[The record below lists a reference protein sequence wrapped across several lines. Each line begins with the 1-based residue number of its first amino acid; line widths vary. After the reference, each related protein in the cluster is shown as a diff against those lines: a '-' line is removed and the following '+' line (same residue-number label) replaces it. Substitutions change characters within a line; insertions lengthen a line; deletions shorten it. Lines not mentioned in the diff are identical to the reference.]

1 MQCGRP
7 RHRPRVSPSPS
18 RARARLPKDFT
29 QRAREVLVSQTR
41 YLIALRQNH
50 IGTEHTGEVL
60 SGGPSRHP
68 PRWARRPAPDGRA
81 RSTSWPRGASP
92 ARDTPHC
99 DELPS
104 TEPQQTTRYQ
114 INSPR
119 TSTRLPRRIPPF
131 LTDVSPMRVGWRE
144 PSANPRR
151 APSAAGI
158 ATAST
163 TPARRGTPSTECR
176 HPSQTPPRRPRSTH
190 SAVPPLHTIR
200 PSRRRR
206 RGASRD
212 ASRHPRGDPQDT
224 DRRTIHPPRRTTSA
238 VRSKHK
244 CSKTNRTRHRR
255 AESPREPKTT
265 RTSSRT
271 PTTSTH
277 PPEGG
282 TSRAR
287 GRTRA
292 WSTTT

>member
-1 MQCGRP
+1 M
-7 RHRPRVSPSPS
+7 
-18 RARARLPKDFT
+18 
-29 QRAREVLVSQTR
+29 TR
-41 YLIALRQNH
+41 YLIAHQNH

-104 TEPQQTTRYQ
+104 TDAPTNNALSNKFTPDIHPPASRRPASY
-114 INSPR
+114 P
-119 TSTRLPRRIPPF
+119 PVPDRRIP
-131 LTDVSPMRVGWRE
+131 DVHIGWRE

-190 SAVPPLHTIR
+190 SAVARLNTIR

-212 ASRHPRGDPQDT
+212 ASRHPRGDPQGT
-224 DRRTIHPPRRTTSA
+224 DRRTIHPPRRTGA

-244 CSKTNRTRHRR
+244 SKDRTHHRR
-255 AESPREPKTT
+255 AESPREHRTT

-287 GRTRA
+287 GPTRA

>member
-1 MQCGRP
+1 MLVKITSVPSIRGR
-7 RHRPRVSPSPS
+7 SS
-18 RARARLPKDFT
+18 
-29 QRAREVLVSQTR
+29 REVLHATR
-41 YLIALRQNH
+41 RDGPEDPRPTEGRGQPPGREVRLPRVTPRIATNCPRQM
-50 IGTEHTGEVL
+50 
-60 SGGPSRHP
+60 
-68 PRWARRPAPDGRA
+68 
-81 RSTSWPRGASP
+81 
-92 ARDTPHC
+92 
-99 DELPS
+99 
-104 TEPQQTTRYQ
+104 PQQTTRYQ

-119 TSTRLPRRIPPF
+119 TSIHPPPAVPRRIPPF

-163 TPARRGTPSTECR
+163 TPARRGMPSTECR

-190 SAVPPLHTIR
+190 SAPARLNTIR

-212 ASRHPRGDPQDT
+212 ASRHPRGDPQGT
-224 DRRTIHPPRRTTSA
+224 DPRTIHPPRRTGA

-244 CSKTNRTRHRR
+244 CSKTDRTRHRR

-287 GRTRA
+287 GPTRA